1 MRDSRGSSSALEA
14 GIAGDAIAP
23 RPTLPLA
30 ELGRSDPG
38 PRNLGRTLPAVLRAD
53 ILDARTAGALGFMPR
68 LLIQATLPHRRP
80 RHHELERVN
89 GRVTL
94 NMSAPRSTG
103 LPYGSY
109 PRLILAW
116 LNTEA
121 LRTKSPEL
129 HLGPTPSSFM
139 HKLNLTPVTGKRG
152 TVQRL
157 RDQLHRLFSTS
168 IRCTNSNEDQGQV
181 ECVGYTI
188 AHEHHLNGSPPGP
201 SQGLWWK
208 PTITLSDEFFREIT
222 TNAVPVDL
230 RAVRTLKASP
240 MALDTYAWLTYRM
253 SYLGKPTLV
262 PWENLR
268 SQFGSAYSRLRDFKR
283 YFLTSLVAVL
293 SVYPKARVCQ
303 HTQGLLLQ
311 PSPSHV
317 SPLST
322 GRRSTAAS

>member
-14 GIAGDAIAP
+14 GIAGDAISP

-38 PRNLGRTLPAVLRAD
+38 PRNLGRTPPAVLRAD

-89 GRVTL
+89 GRVTH

-129 HLGPTPSSFM
+129 HLGPTLSSFM
-139 HKLNLTPVTGKRG
+139 HKLGLTPITGKRG
-152 TVQRL
+152 TAQRL
-157 RDQLHRLFSTS
+157 RNQLHRLFSTS
-168 IRCTNSNEDQGQV
+168 IRCTNSNEAKGQV

-188 AHEHHLNGSPPGP
+188 AHEHHLDWSPLDP
-201 SQGLWWK
+201 SQCPRWK
-208 PTITLSDEFFREIT
+208 SD
-222 TNAVPVDL
+222 DH
-230 RAVRTLKASP
+230 
-240 MALDTYAWLTYRM
+240 
-253 SYLGKPTLV
+253 
-262 PWENLR
+262 
-268 SQFGSAYSRLRDFKR
+268 SQR
-283 YFLTSLVAVL
+283 
-293 SVYPKARVCQ
+293 
-303 HTQGLLLQ
+303 
-311 PSPSHV
+311 
-317 SPLST
+317 
-322 GRRSTAAS
+322 